1 MTPTAHKGPQT
12 YTSAERAAKQKDPK
26 GLQERMTGSGV
37 DKPVVAS
44 NRVVLA
50 LMKSAEIEIVVQ
62 ELLEEY
68 ADVDTFI
75 VEDVGPYYRLEN
87 EGSIEIDTEVMEPLI
102 GHHYDV
108 FDFMVNVS
116 TTVGRAY
123 NDGNTFIITTELMGL
138 DKPLPKF
145 SPKADEYGPTNL
157 SHVKGPGGL
166 R

>member
-1 MTPTAHKGPQT
+1 MASTTVGKHTGAQT
-12 YTSAERAAKQKDPK
+12 YTSAERAARQKDPK
-26 GLQERMTGSGV
+26 GLQDRMIGSGA

-44 NRVVLA
+44 DRVVLA
-50 LMKSAEIEIVVQ
+50 LMKTFETTTVVE

-87 EGSIEIDTEVMEPLI
+87 SGSIEIDTEVMEPLI

-108 FDFMVNVS
+108 FDLMVNVS

-138 DKPLPKF
+138 DKPLPRYRDDGSAYAAK
-145 SPKADEYGPTNL
+145 PN
-157 SHVKGPGGL
+157 
-166 R
+166 